1 VIDREPLLAATRAVL
16 ETSYGLALEGLNE
29 DQLRAAV
36 YAAAAVGMAD
46 PHDPVF
52 VARVIDRLPID
63 ESWLF
68 RDDGLW
74 EWLRDVAGPDLL
86 QRASTSGRKVR
97 ILSLGC
103 SAGQEPFTV
112 AMTFQSVL
120 EGMGLPPSA
129 GATYVEVTGLDSSP
143 ARIEAARSGLL
154 SSWSVQ
160 RCRPDWLRARATPEP
175 DGRHIV
181 APSVRAMCHFD
192 VGNLV
197 DVAARGNAT
206 LGGYD
211 LVLCRNVL
219 IYFRTATAERIA
231 RELGGGL
238 DPGAYLIVSASEA
251 HLLVQDELEPAGML
265 GVARAAPRQTPA
277 QRRLRGR
284 HAPRRPPPAP
294 APAAVRKVPR
304 ATGAS
309 VATPASSRGAAPV
322 PHATVASH
330 LDEALR
336 HAEAGRRDE
345 ALRAARAALV
355 HDPLHL
361 YSRLLLGQQMLTVD
375 GARGREVLR
384 GLLDQASRLPPSDEV
399 PCAEG
404 LSVRQLT
411 DAVRILLLR
420 GVGP

>member
-16 ETSYGLALEGLNE
+16 ETSYGLALEGLNV
-29 DQLRAAV
+29 DQLQAAV
-36 YAAAAVGMAD
+36 YGAAAAGMAD

-74 EWLRDVAGPDLL
+74 EWLRDVAGPELL
-86 QRASTSGRKVR
+86 QRATMSGRRVR
-97 ILSLGC
+97 VLSLGC

-120 EGMGLPPSA
+120 EGMGLPASA

-160 RCRPDWLRARATPEP
+160 RCRPDWLRARATPES
-175 DGRHIV
+175 DGRHVV
-181 APSVRAMCHFD
+181 APSVRAMCHFG

-197 DVAARGNAT
+197 DVAARGNAM
-206 LGGYD
+206 LGGHD

-231 RELGGGL
+231 RELGSGL
-238 DPGAYLIVSASEA
+238 DPGAHLIVSASEA
-251 HLLVQDELEPAGML
+251 HLLMQDELEPAGVL

-277 QRRLRGR
+277 QRGLRGR
-284 HAPRRPPPAP
+284 HAPRRPPSAR
-294 APAAVRKVPR
+294 AVVRKEPR
-304 ATGAS
+304 ATAAT
-309 VATPASSRGAAPV
+309 VATAVAVRGAAPV

-336 HAEAGRRDE
+336 HAEAGRPDE

-355 HDPLHL
+355 HDPAHL
-361 YSRLLLGQQMLTVD
+361 YSRLLLGQQMLAVD

-420 GVGP
+420 GVSP